1 MNIVSP
7 KLKWYSTGCRYQY
20 INCDSQFA
28 HKLLDLLSWNRMF
41 TMFWQ
46 WCTVCDRLHF
56 HGDTNQWWR
65 SAVQWLPMAWVDC
78 HAWWANS
85 LHRYRLNM
93 ERFGTKELHILIF
106 LWCFFSYPRQLMS
119 LNNSHNIYSNAAHVQ
134 IYLYCKV
141 IFYLLRERERERE
154 RWCNMHNTHPAFIH

>member
-78 HAWWANS
+78 HAWWANGF
-85 LHRYRLNM
+85 HRYRLNM
-93 ERFGTKELHILIF
+93 ERFGTKELHNYPYIPLMLF
-106 LWCFFSYPRQLMS
+106 SQDNWCHLTI
-119 LNNSHNIYSNAAHVQ
+119 HIIYINTAH
-134 IYLYCKV
+134 I
-141 IFYLLRERERERE
+141 
-154 RWCNMHNTHPAFIH
+154 